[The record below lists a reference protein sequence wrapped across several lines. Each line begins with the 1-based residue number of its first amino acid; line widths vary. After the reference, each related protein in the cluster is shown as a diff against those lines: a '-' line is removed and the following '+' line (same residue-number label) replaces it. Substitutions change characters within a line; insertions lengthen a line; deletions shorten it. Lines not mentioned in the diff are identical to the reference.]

1 MVISTKA
8 TRTAIALIVDA
19 KMKVQPN
26 DNYFLHDNKAVKVD
40 MNQVYDAVPAT
51 DLPDY
56 EAKGL
61 VRVNGLIL
69 QNFMYTVI
77 EP

>member
-1 MVISTKA
+1 
-8 TRTAIALIVDA
+8 
-19 KMKVQPN
+19 MKVQPKE
-26 DNYFLHDNKAVKVD
+26 DYFLITDRTVCVDKTKA
-40 MNQVYDAVPAT
+40 YDAVPAT

>member
-1 MVISTKA
+1 
-8 TRTAIALIVDA
+8 
-19 KMKVQPN
+19 MKVQPN
-26 DNYFLHDNKAVKVD
+26 KDWYLVVD
-40 MNQVYDAVPAT
+40 HSIRVDQTQVYDAIPAT
-51 DLPDY
+51 DLPDW
-56 EAKGL
+56 EEKGL

>member
-1 MVISTKA
+1 M
-8 TRTAIALIVDA
+8 R
-19 KMKVQPN
+19 VQPN
-26 DNYFLHDNKAVKVD
+26 EDYFLFADRSVRVD
-40 MNQVYDAVPAT
+40 KTKVYDAVPAT

-69 QNFMYTVI
+69 QNFMYEVI